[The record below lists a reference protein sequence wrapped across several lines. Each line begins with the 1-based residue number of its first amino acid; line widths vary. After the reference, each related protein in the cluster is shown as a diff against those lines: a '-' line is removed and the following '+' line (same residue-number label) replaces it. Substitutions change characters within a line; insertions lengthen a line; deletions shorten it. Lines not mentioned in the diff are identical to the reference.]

1 MNRLDKTI
9 FLLALLFVS
18 CGICGV
24 VLNWV
29 DGGPEW
35 MRWALVG
42 LVMLA
47 VFLLALVRII
57 VTAPVDPLVD
67 EE

>member
-1 MNRLDKTI
+1 MNRLDKAI
-9 FLLALLFVS
+9 LLLALLFAS

-35 MRWALVG
+35 MQWVFVG
-42 LVMLA
+42 LTMLV

-57 VTAPVDPLVD
+57 VNAPVEPL

>member
-24 VLNWV
+24 VSSWV
-29 DGGPEW
+29 GGRPEW
-35 MRWALVG
+35 MRWVYVG
-42 LVMLA
+42 LTMLV

-57 VTAPVDPLVD
+57 VTAPVEPLVD